1 MNQIRTILLWA
12 TLGALQTMHAQTA
25 PKKITFTGA
34 ARSYFFGDKWDQET
48 AVPDTVTI
56 PLSHSGHV
64 LADLGMHIR
73 PNPNME
79 IAGMVRVRNDYG
91 GFWGSGVSF
100 DVRQLMVKGVIGG
113 VVRYQ
118 LGDINYRMTK
128 FTMWNPDQELMT
140 SAPTIF
146 RQQFDVLNYDHFYDQ
161 ENSWR
166 QQGGAA
172 EWGLVFNRWIKE
184 LQFHAVATRNKA
196 SNNSNVNDRLFTGGN
211 VQLVQSKWLQL
222 GVNYVNLFDVSGTS
236 RNQTLFQNP
245 VLTGTADFNW
255 THPKFTFHSDVE
267 WGNSKT
273 TMKNDAEAPGKE
285 GNFVEAN
292 ASITQPAKGWKLF
305 GSVSKVSVGFN
316 SPGAQTK
323 RIDFSGQPEAF
334 QRVGNEQSLRP
345 YSVLDIMRE
354 SAFYNLQLQ
363 PYLMEFAPKYDNITP
378 YGAATPNR
386 QGFAIGAAW
395 HNASKTFHAQLQQTM
410 SQETKGEGTLEAREF
425 QRTEANIQYESN
437 PAKTDIRKWAIQ
449 ANWRMDQTNRSGTE
463 YYRGVDL
470 ATSVGS
476 LGMECEIF
484 KKLDVLVG
492 WQYIA
497 YQGFD
502 FTAVRN
508 DYAEIFNFIEYD
520 VDGKEIITAGGLRYR
535 FGERAFLSAQVNL
548 FDIQDQKQAA
558 NDYKVRQ
565 LMILYQ
571 INF

>member
-1 MNQIRTILLWA
+1 MNRIYIILVWA
-12 TLGALQTMHAQTA
+12 ALGAVHSLHAQTT
-25 PKKITFTGA
+25 PKKISFTGA
-34 ARSYFFGDKWDQET
+34 ARSYFFGDKLTQEAT
-48 AVPDTVTI
+48 VPDTVTI
-56 PLSHSGHV
+56 PRLHSGHV
-64 LADLGMHIR
+64 LADLGMYIR
-73 PNPNME
+73 PNQNME
-79 IAGMVRVRNDYG
+79 IAGTVRVRNDYG

-128 FTMWNPDQELMT
+128 FTMWNPDQELYSST
-140 SAPTIF
+140 PGIV

-172 EWGLVFNRWIKE
+172 EWGLVFKKWVKE

-196 SNNSNVNDRLFTGGN
+196 SNNSNVNDRLFAGGN
-211 VQLVQSKWLQL
+211 MQLVQSKWLQL

-236 RNQTLFQNP
+236 RNQTLFHNP
-245 VLTGTADFNW
+245 VVTGTADFNW
-255 THPKFTFHSDVE
+255 SHSKFTLHTDVE
-267 WGNSKT
+267 WGGSKT
-273 TMKNDAEAPGKE
+273 KLQNNTEAPVKE
-285 GNFVEAN
+285 GHFVHAN
-292 ASITQPAKGWKLF
+292 ASISQPTKGWKVF
-305 GSVSKVSVGFN
+305 GTVSKVSVGFN

-323 RIDFSGQPEAF
+323 RIDFGGQPEAY
-334 QRVGNEQSLRP
+334 QRIGNEQLLRP
-345 YSVLDIMRE
+345 YSVLDILRE
-354 SAFYNLQLQ
+354 SSFYTLQLQ
-363 PYLMEFAPKYDNITP
+363 PYLMAFSPKYDNITP

-386 QGFAIGAAW
+386 QGFAIGASW
-395 HNASKTFHAQLQQTM
+395 HNPNKTLHVEVEQTM
-410 SQETKGEGTLEAREF
+410 SQETKGEGTLEARSF
-425 QRTEANIQYESN
+425 QRTQAQAKYQSD
-437 PAKTDIRKWAIQ
+437 PAKTDARKWAIE
-449 ANWRMDQTNRSGTE
+449 ANVRMDQTNRSGTE

-470 ATSVGS
+470 QTNVGSVGF
-476 LGMECEIF
+476 ECEIF
-484 KKLDVLVG
+484 KKLDVLIG

-520 VDGKEIITAGGLRYR
+520 VDGKEVITAGGLRYR

-548 FDIQDQKQAA
+548 FDIQEQKQET
-558 NDYKVRQ
+558 NNYKVRQ